1 MTSARP
7 DFCFSIVSHK
17 QGALVRDLLADLR
30 HIMASHAAAYEIIV
44 TLNLPEDE
52 AFLHEFTTL
61 PLRVLR
67 NAVAKGFGANHNA
80 AFRESTAALFA
91 VVNPDVRLQSLDF
104 GLIRSMLS
112 DRGVGLWAPKVV
124 ASSGTVEDSARRFPT
139 FARLCRR
146 VILRQRNPDYSS
158 DAGVVAVDWVAGMF
172 MVLPRHVYVD
182 VGGFDE
188 RYFMYLEDADICRR
202 VHARRL
208 RVVYDTRVSVTHD
221 ARRASRRDLQH
232 LTWHLSSM
240 IRFLTSRRMRP
251 SPGR

>member
-7 DFCFSIVSHK
+7 DFCFSIVSHQ
-17 QGALVRDLLADLR
+17 QGALVRHLLADLR
-30 HIMASHAAAYEIIV
+30 HIMASYAVPYEVIV
-44 TLNLPEDE
+44 TLNLPEDD

-80 AFRESTAALFA
+80 AFRVSTAALFA
-91 VVNPDVRLQSLDF
+91 VVNPDVRLQSLDIA
-104 GLIRSMLS
+104 LIRSMLS

-124 ASSGTVEDSARRFPT
+124 ASSGMVEDSARRFPT

-146 VILRQRNPDYSS
+146 VILGQRSPDYTSE
-158 DAGVVAVDWVAGMF
+158 AGVMTVDWVAGMF
-172 MVLPRHVYVD
+172 MVLPHHVYVD
-182 VGGFDE
+182 VDGFDE

-202 VHARRL
+202 VHAQGL
-208 RVVYDTRVSVTHD
+208 RVLYDTRVSVTHD
-221 ARRASRRDLQH
+221 ARRASRRDLRH
-232 LTWHLSSM
+232 LTWHVASM

-251 SPGR
+251 SPGS